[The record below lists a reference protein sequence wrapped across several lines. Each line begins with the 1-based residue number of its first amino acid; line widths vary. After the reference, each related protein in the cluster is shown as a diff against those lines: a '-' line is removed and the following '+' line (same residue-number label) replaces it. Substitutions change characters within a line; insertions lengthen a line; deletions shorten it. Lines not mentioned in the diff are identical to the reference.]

1 MNNKEEKILQL
12 NEKLN
17 ALSKKQEA
25 FSKEIN
31 SIRLALFE
39 LRNAELNSNDD
50 FETEKAREKSLITT
64 EKVDVVN
71 EKDEI
76 EEAPISE
83 KSQTKVFETS
93 ADETNKPPKVT
104 LTKIEETPT
113 IKRDLEKFI
122 GENLINKI
130 GIAIT
135 VIGVA
140 IGAKYSIEN
149 DLISPLTRI
158 ILGYL
163 AGIGLLGF
171 GIKLKKKYE
180 SYSAVLVSGAISVL
194 YFITFS
200 AYGFYG
206 LFPQSI
212 AFLLMFVFTAFAVV
226 AAINYSRQVIAHIGL
241 VGAYAIPFL
250 LSEGSGKVAVLFT
263 YMAIINTGVLVI
275 SFKKYW
281 KPLFYSSFV
290 LTWLIYFF
298 WYNSKYNIDEHF
310 SLALLF
316 LAIFFILFYVT
327 FLAYKVL
334 KREQFKIDDVI
345 LLLLN
350 SFVFFGLGYV
360 ILNEH
365 EVGED
370 LLGLF
375 ALGNAIVHFI
385 VSAIIFRK
393 KLADKNIFYLVSG
406 LVLVFISLAI
416 PIQLD
421 GNWVTLLWTGEAALL
436 FWIGRTKKVKV
447 YENLSYI
454 LMCIA
459 FLSIIEDWTNNYNH
473 YYVDYGIDNTSTEL
487 TPLFNI
493 NFLSSVLF
501 VLAFG
506 FIQYIQKKE
515 KYLAELTTKMWYTRV
530 FSFFIPAVLVLSIY
544 YAFRLEIANYW
555 NQIFAN
561 SRIQKIGEDTTYFDY
576 VMNYDFL
583 HFKSIWIINYSLLF
597 LAILSFINIK
607 KIKRE
612 RLGLF
617 NLGLNTLAVVFFL
630 TQGLYELSE
639 LRESYLE
646 QNLSEYYEIGMF
658 NLLIRYL
665 SIGFFVLCIL
675 ACYQYLR
682 QEFMTWKLHIA
693 FDLLLHISIVWILS
707 SELIHWLD
715 IAESSQS
722 YKLGLS
728 ILWGVYAL
736 FIIGLGIW
744 KKKKHLRIS
753 AISLF
758 GITLIK
764 LFFYDISH
772 LDTISKTI
780 VFVSLGILLL
790 IISFLYNKYK
800 QLIADE
806 EDN

>member
-39 LRNAELNSNDD
+39 LKSAELNSNDD

-200 AYGFYG
+200 AYSFYG

-263 YMAIINTGVLVI
+263 YMAIINTGVLII

-350 SFVFFGLGYV
+350 SFGF
-360 ILNEH
+360 
-365 EVGED
+365 
-370 LLGLF
+370 LLP
-375 ALGNAIVHFI
+375 V
-385 VSAIIFRK
+385 
-393 KLADKNIFYLVSG
+393 
-406 LVLVFISLAI
+406 
-416 PIQLD
+416 
-421 GNWVTLLWTGEAALL
+421 
-436 FWIGRTKKVKV
+436 
-447 YENLSYI
+447 
-454 LMCIA
+454 
-459 FLSIIEDWTNNYNH
+459 
-473 YYVDYGIDNTSTEL
+473 
-487 TPLFNI
+487 
-493 NFLSSVLF
+493 
-501 VLAFG
+501 
-506 FIQYIQKKE
+506 
-515 KYLAELTTKMWYTRV
+515 
-530 FSFFIPAVLVLSIY
+530 
-544 YAFRLEIANYW
+544 
-555 NQIFAN
+555 
-561 SRIQKIGEDTTYFDY
+561 
-576 VMNYDFL
+576 
-583 HFKSIWIINYSLLF
+583 
-597 LAILSFINIK
+597 
-607 KIKRE
+607 
-612 RLGLF
+612 
-617 NLGLNTLAVVFFL
+617 
-630 TQGLYELSE
+630 
-639 LRESYLE
+639 
-646 QNLSEYYEIGMF
+646 
-658 NLLIRYL
+658 RY
-665 SIGFFVLCIL
+665 
-675 ACYQYLR
+675 
-682 QEFMTWKLHIA
+682 
-693 FDLLLHISIVWILS
+693 
-707 SELIHWLD
+707 
-715 IAESSQS
+715 
-722 YKLGLS
+722 
-728 ILWGVYAL
+728 
-736 FIIGLGIW
+736 
-744 KKKKHLRIS
+744 
-753 AISLF
+753 
-758 GITLIK
+758 
-764 LFFYDISH
+764 
-772 LDTISKTI
+772 
-780 VFVSLGILLL
+780 
-790 IISFLYNKYK
+790 
-800 QLIADE
+800 
-806 EDN
+806 